1 MLDCARAL
9 DSEQTEPGTI
19 LSAQPIMIYRFLIYL
34 YLRCRTLRNSL
45 LSAERPPKQMP
56 AHLRAEFTLNGT
68 IPVKR
73 WYVNDVNKKRLKWTL
88 HSPEWNFE
96 HVKAEKQRYYGNTD
110 ALFYKALKSHSIR
123 GKEVVIL
130 GSESPWYECISCF
143 YGGRVTTIEYRTVDC
158 QIPELRVLT
167 PEEFSQNPQT
177 FDVAVSISSVEHDGL
192 GRYGDP
198 IAPHGDLEA
207 MQRLKNILTED
218 GVLFLSVPIGPDLV
232 VWNSHRIYGPIRF
245 PMLIDGWEVIQS
257 FGFDE
262 SLFDAKRLGHWYIQ
276 PVWILK
282 PQHS

>member
-1 MLDCARAL
+1 MKGDLM
-9 DSEQTEPGTI
+9 EE
-19 LSAQPIMIYRFLIYL
+19 
-34 YLRCRTLRNSL
+34 SL
-45 LSAERPPKQMP
+45 LVRDS
-56 AHLRAEFTLNGT
+56 NGSG
-68 IPVKR
+68 
-73 WYVNDVNKKRLKWTL
+73 YCDSLSCL
-88 HSPEWNFE
+88 HSIE
-96 HVKAEKQRYYGNTD
+96 H
-110 ALFYKALKSHSIR
+110 F
-123 GKEVVIL
+123 
-130 GSESPWYECISCF
+130 
-143 YGGRVTTIEYRTVDC
+143 
-158 QIPELRVLT
+158 
-167 PEEFSQNPQT
+167 
-177 FDVAVSISSVEHDGL
+177 GL

-257 FGFDE
+257 FGFNE